1 MVPALYLQIKQHI
14 LDGIRERHYQA
25 GGRIPTEAALCERFG
40 VSRMTVNKALRELTA
55 EGWLV
60 RTAGSGSF
68 VADRRAE
75 SPLLEIRNI
84 ADEIAER
91 GACYSARVIRLEQ
104 QRADEK
110 VAVQLGL
117 RVGAPIFHSL
127 IVHQSDNEPLQ
138 LEERFVD
145 AERLPGYGEQDF
157 TTLTPNAYL
166 MQVCPLSEME
176 HLVEAVLPSAG
187 EAALLQVRV
196 DTPCLLLHRRTWSE
210 GGLVSYAR
218 LLSPGDRYRL
228 RSQTRFA

>member
-1 MVPALYLQIKQHI
+1 MAPALYLQIKQHI

-25 GGRIPTEAALCERFG
+25 GDRIPTEVALCDQFG

-68 VADRRAE
+68 VADRRTE

-84 ADEIAER
+84 ADEITER
-91 GACYSARVIRLEQ
+91 GARHGSRVIRLERQ
-104 QRADEK
+104 KADEK

-117 RVGAPIFHSL
+117 RVGASIFHSL
-127 IVHQSDNEPLQ
+127 IVHQADDEPLQ

-157 TTLTPNAYL
+157 TTLTPNHDL

-176 HLVEAVLPSAG
+176 HVVEAVQPSAG

-196 DTPCLLLHRRTWSE
+196 DTPCLLLHRRTWSD
-210 GGLVSYAR
+210 GVLVSYAR
-218 LLSPGDRYRL
+218 LLSPGSRYKL
-228 RSQTRFA
+228 RSKTRIG

>member
-1 MVPALYLQIKQHI
+1 MTAPRYRQIRQFV
-14 LDGIRERHYQA
+14 LDAIGRGELNP
-25 GGRIPTEAALCERFG
+25 GDRIPTEVALCDRFA

-91 GACYSARVIRLEQ
+91 GARYSARVIRLEQ

-127 IVHQSDNEPLQ
+127 IVHQSDDEPLQ

-157 TTLTPNAYL
+157 TILTPNAYL

-228 RSQTRFA
+228 RSQTRFT